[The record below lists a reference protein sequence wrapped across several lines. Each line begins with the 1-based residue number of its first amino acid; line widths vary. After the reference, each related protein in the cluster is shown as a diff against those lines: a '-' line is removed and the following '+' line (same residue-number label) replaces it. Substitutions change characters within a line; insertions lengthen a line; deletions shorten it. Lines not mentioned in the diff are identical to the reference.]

1 MTFRN
6 IIITTSALA
15 LALAVT
21 GCGGGSGL
29 EDNTPVAPPPPPPS
43 TGTAVKVER
52 CLDQMVDGKRV
63 RDILIPDLVTLDL
76 SKPANF
82 PNGRRLQDQVIDLE
96 LAILFLDQ
104 TRHTPTTLNNVPLN
118 PTTFDQPLRASFPY
132 FAAPLGT
139 PRLSDTNGTNF
150 NFRTDPASTY
160 IRVERVGVPA
170 ISTALMRG
178 ANKVLYNEN
187 TPTLDENRSFEPEL
201 TATLTGLAAA
211 LVDDLQGLG
220 LVPCATTG

>member
-1 MTFRN
+1 MTLRKT
-6 IIITTSALA
+6 ILSTSGLA
-15 LALAVT
+15 LALGLSACNS
-21 GCGGGSGL
+21 GGL
-29 EDNTPVAPPPPPPS
+29 EDNTPMAPPPPPPI
-43 TGTAVKVER
+43 TGNVVKVER
-52 CLDQMVDGKRV
+52 CFDQMVDGKRV

-76 SKPANF
+76 SRPANF

-118 PTTFDQPLRASFPY
+118 PNVFDQPLRTSFPY
-132 FAAPLGT
+132 FAAALGT

-150 NFRTDPASTY
+150 NFRTDPASSY

-178 ANKVLYNEN
+178 NNKILYNEN
-187 TPTLDENRSFEPEL
+187 SPALDENRSFEPEM
-201 TATLTGLAAA
+201 TATLTGLAGA

-220 LVPCATTG
+220 LVVCATQG